1 MGPVS
6 SVNGAMDV
14 APGASD
20 GTSYSCWWSYAGCV
34 RWETR
39 ELLKA
44 GFSLA
49 ATVVCMGASP
59 GVMASVGGQTKNAG
73 LKSRVDAPLHFSFGL
88 DRQWQFQQIQF
99 RTSQKMRGI
108 ELCF

>member
-1 MGPVS
+1 MG
-6 SVNGAMDV
+6 NEGAF
-14 APGASD
+14 
-20 GTSYSCWWSYAGCV
+20 
-34 RWETR
+34 
-39 ELLKA
+39 KA

-73 LKSRVDAPLHFSFGL
+73 LKSRFDAHCIFPSVWTGSGSFNN
-88 DRQWQFQQIQF
+88 IQF